1 MRIMN
6 LAESVMEIEI
16 VRIREP
22 DAEVFSCEIAKPG
35 AQPIPGV
42 LYICPGSEQPENPD
56 EMTAAVFCGEVP
68 ELMLE
73 HGSVFQ
79 TEMTPE
85 QALVRISRAL
95 TAQARLDSACARL
108 VAVTAAG
115 KGVQSVLDC
124 AYTLVGNPMILIDS
138 SYKLIACNADILSF
152 REDIAEQQKR
162 GFVLSENI
170 EEMKKERIYENI
182 RQARYPCYS
191 VQTRDGVKTGWMNAL
206 VYADGMEVAQ
216 LGVPEINRSFEA
228 ADFEIVHFLCKL
240 LSIELQKSDAFRRNM
255 GLMHSVLLC
264 DLLDGLIPDENTA
277 RLRAEQLEW
286 NLGERMCLLTVFD
299 AASGMFERKAR
310 RIAEK
315 VQALFARS
323 RWALFDNRV
332 VFILPREQLEEGG
345 ETLDALKSDLANN
358 GLACAGSAEFSALLD
373 ARTAYE
379 QTLRSYEIGSR
390 LSPGEVLFRYEACV
404 CQHIGQLLR
413 ENGNLRSFCH
423 PGVLR
428 LAEEES
434 AHDAKLLSTLRTY
447 LQYPND
453 PGEAA
458 QKLYIHKNTLF
469 YRMHKIREDY
479 GLNLAD
485 GTERLWIQMTL
496 EFLNI

>member
-1 MRIMN
+1 M
-6 LAESVMEIEI
+6 
-16 VRIREP
+16 
-22 DAEVFSCEIAKPG
+22 
-35 AQPIPGV
+35 
-42 LYICPGSEQPENPD
+42 
-56 EMTAAVFCGEVP
+56 
-68 ELMLE
+68 
-73 HGSVFQ
+73 
-79 TEMTPE
+79 
-85 QALVRISRAL
+85 
-95 TAQARLDSACARL
+95 
-108 VAVTAAG
+108 
-115 KGVQSVLDC
+115 
-124 AYTLVGNPMILIDS
+124 
-138 SYKLIACNADILSF
+138 
-152 REDIAEQQKR
+152 
-162 GFVLSENI
+162 
-170 EEMKKERIYENI
+170 
-182 RQARYPCYS
+182 
-191 VQTRDGVKTGWMNAL
+191 
-206 VYADGMEVAQ
+206 
-216 LGVPEINRSFEA
+216 
-228 ADFEIVHFLCKL
+228 HFLCKL

-358 GLACAGSAEFSALLD
+358 ALACASSAEFSGLLD

-390 LSPGEVLFRYEACV
+390 LAPGEVLFRYEACV

-428 LAEEES
+428 LAEEER
-434 AHDAKLLSTLRTY
+434 AHDAKLLGTLRAY

-496 EFLNI
+496 EFLSI